1 MGRRELERNLRLGKL
16 FRRLG
21 LGLSFSL
28 VLTFGLLPRRS
39 DGRAG
44 ARGRLEYREQRTHRR
59 LREHRPVSLLR
70 VQLRDFLVGPERPA
84 HQLHRV
90 DPALSRRSGSRRRRR
105 RRRGGRGRRGCRT
118 TRGCFRGRYERRY
131 GRSRG
136 AASRAPTP
144 AHGRRAR
151 GAARVEAR
159 RRRLDIQ
166 RHSCAFGTRRRLRR
180 RGGTLLLLAQPRV
193 CLRGCLHV
201 RREELRET
209 LHDLPIVPPPEHL
222 AAFLKGEQ
230 VRAELLEFSL
240 ERRVGGVAVAENA
253 RELRGGVHLSRVTGQ
268 VLRSR
273 ALRCVEREGRSVIGS
288 RRRGAN
294 NLF

>member
-44 ARGRLEYREQRTHRR
+44 ARGRLEHREQRTHRR

-84 HQLHRV
+84 HQLHSV
-90 DPALSRRSGSRRRRR
+90 DTALSRRSGSRWRRR
-105 RRRGGRGRRGCRT
+105 RRRGGRGRRWRRA
-118 TRGCFRGRYERRY
+118 TRGSFRRRY
-131 GRSRG
+131 GQRYDRSRG

-151 GAARVEAR
+151 GAAWT
-159 RRRLDIQ
+159 
-166 RHSCAFGTRRRLRR
+166 F
-180 RGGTLLLLAQPRV
+180 GGT
-193 CLRGCLHV
+193 
-201 RREELRET
+201 
-209 LHDLPIVPPPEHL
+209 
-222 AAFLKGEQ
+222 AARSAPAAGSVVAAAPF
-230 VRAELLEFSL
+230 FSL
-240 ERRVGGVAVAENA
+240 PSLG
-253 RELRGGVHLSRVTGQ
+253 
-268 VLRSR
+268 
-273 ALRCVEREGRSVIGS
+273 
-288 RRRGAN
+288 
-294 NLF
+294 

>member
-28 VLTFGLLPRRS
+28 VLPFGLLPRGR

-44 ARGRLEYREQRTHRR
+44 ARGRLEHREQRTHRR

-70 VQLRDFLVGPERPA
+70 VQLRDLLVGPERPA

-105 RRRGGRGRRGCRT
+105 RRRGGRGRRGSRT
-118 TRGCFRGRYERRY
+118 TRGSFRRRY
-131 GRSRG
+131 GRRYGRPRG
-136 AASRAPTP
+136 AASRAPTL

-159 RRRLDIQ
+159 RHRLDIR

-180 RGGTLLLLAQPRV
+180 RGGALLLLAQPRM
-193 CLRGCLHV
+193 CLRGFLHV

-240 ERRVGGVAVAENA
+240 ERRVGGVAVAEHA